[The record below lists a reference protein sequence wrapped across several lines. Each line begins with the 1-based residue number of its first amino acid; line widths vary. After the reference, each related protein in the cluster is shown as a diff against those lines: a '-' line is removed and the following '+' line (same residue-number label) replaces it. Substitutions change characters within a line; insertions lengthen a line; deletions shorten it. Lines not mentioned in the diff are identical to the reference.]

1 MLVSLSWGWQ
11 SSNLCGPPPA
21 AQTCTSK
28 ASIGLRL
35 GHFAKPLREIV
46 GGKPLAGLEPT
57 RGWQRP
63 SSGESGGEGWPRVPG
78 VAFGRGRC
86 QLEDGIG
93 LWPFVAAE
101 VYSVSQSGVRKG
113 DRATR
118 LWQGERGQS
127 RERRGSGHTPVAGSK
142 GSVER
147 EKGIGPHAC
156 GRVKGSVKR
165 EKGIGPHACGRVT
178 GFSREREGDRATR
191 LW

>member
-1 MLVSLSWGWQ
+1 MSWGWQ

-28 ASIGLRL
+28 ASLGLRL

-142 GSVER
+142 SGV
-147 EKGIGPHAC
+147 K
-156 GRVKGSVKR
+156 RVADQTTFLLSKGSRRGSDHMPPVQR
-165 EKGIGPHACGRVT
+165 VSQERRGPGHTPVAG
-178 GFSREREGDRATR
+178 
-191 LW
+191 